1 MVKSLLL
8 LGVVSVPLWPVQA
21 EVASIQRSVKAAA
34 VQVAELAPEPTGETR
49 EDDDASEQSVQL
61 AEADYARG
69 YCRSV
74 PWRLVG
80 YRHTWSEAEQMMATE
95 LTRLERLV
103 PPSSLASF
111 HRQRIARDRLRL
123 GIVAGR
129 AAVRPTGKY
138 DRIDIQPAWLSDTP
152 YTRSSRK
159 LEATL
164 RNLPA
169 RLQAMLDEAGCPFI
183 LLTPTPSPTA
193 TPTPTPA
200 PTPTPSWF
208 EALVAACGG
217 ATLIEDSIRR
227 EVMPGGQPDGAN
239 VDSIR
244 VELDGGWKVQ
254 QVKRRIWPML
264 PDSPANR
271 LWETIAEGHITEDC
285 EVIRRP

>member
-1 MVKSLLL
+1 MVKSLLLFGIGLL
-8 LGVVSVPLWPVQA
+8 LGVVSVPLWPAQA
-21 EVASIQRSVKAAA
+21 EVAGVHRSVQDTADR
-34 VQVAELAPEPTGETR
+34 VAELAPEPTGETR

-129 AAVRPTGKY
+129 AAVKPKGKY

-152 YTRSSRK
+152 YARSSRK

-200 PTPTPSWF
+200 PTPTPSCLRPWPPH
-208 EALVAACGG
+208 VAELRSSRTAFAGKSCLG
-217 ATLIEDSIRR
+217 ASQ
-227 EVMPGGQPDGAN
+227 MGQTWIP
-239 VDSIR
+239 S
-244 VELDGGWKVQ
+244 EW
-254 QVKRRIWPML
+254 
-264 PDSPANR
+264 S
-271 LWETIAEGHITEDC
+271 
-285 EVIRRP
+285 